1 MTLQEILQSLE
12 TLSEEEQDILFEI
25 LRQRRNPN
33 QKYSLIHSLRGKYVD
48 VMTSSDE
55 FAARKEQEIDWEN
68 CLN

>member
-12 TLSEEEQDILFEI
+12 TLSEEEQDILLEI

-33 QKYSLIHSLRGKYVD
+33 QKYSLIHSLRGKYAGV
-48 VMTSSDE
+48 TTASDE